1 LHGKEIM
8 NSTQLRS
15 SGDKSKVLP
24 PVIGGSGLQ
33 NFVQE
38 AVLPAELE
46 FYQSYHW
53 SLNPHLTVREAIGRL
68 GEEVEKVS
76 IVPSDWEIGEVAT
89 NIFLLSC
96 GLLNCVDGHLRG
108 LALRLPGRVGRT
120 VVGRGANRFAETIS
134 AYPWS
139 QRRVG
144 RLRDQ
149 WRSHLDNF
157 LKLIVSQR
165 AVDAKRLSDSGHKLA
180 RLGSLLPRKLLGNRL
195 AIPSPFSHLDLTPN
209 DVLLLG
215 RIFMQRFPGRAQPL
229 LIVGMRTAGSYF
241 APLLRALLETEGYRS
256 VELLTVEPLKGVGRR
271 EERELKRFA
280 TRGCWAL
287 IVDDPPDS
295 SRTLLAASDILRRAG
310 FAAGNV
316 KFLAPTHPA
325 SPTWFKTLPESS
337 VITLLPEQW
346 HKYDLLNSKVVELR
360 LGEYF
365 RSRNFARVS
374 VAASRRADEFN
385 ALIKNTASDERGV
398 RLKRIFEV
406 RLETPEGKKQTQ
418 YVLAKS
424 VGWGWLSY
432 RAFLMA
438 HRLTEFVPPLLGLR
452 DGILYMEWIP
462 QSTVET
468 DNKRNVLLEA
478 SAVYVAARVRR
489 LNLGAAAGIDLKRY
503 NNASRLLEKA
513 FSRAYGRFPADLLM
527 RSRVGGLVRD
537 VECPCSTLVDGN
549 MNSDEW
555 ILGPRGPLK
564 TDYEHHAMGKTALNV
579 TDPAYDLADTILD
592 LALSPEQESSLIK
605 QYIAESGDATVAR
618 RLFTH
623 KLLAGLWAMNQTQQQ
638 LLSSHPRG
646 RDAQRDY
653 HLRFMNAWNFLTVQT
668 ARYCG
673 SLCDLRSDMCWRAP
687 LIVLDLDGVL
697 DRRVFG
703 FPCTTAAGI
712 QALSLLSAHDFSVA
726 LNTAR
731 SAAEV
736 KDYCKAYS
744 LAGGVAEHGGYLWD
758 AVRQRERVLIS
769 AETVRQLQE
778 LRRHLQGVP
787 GVFLDER
794 HQYSIRAFT
803 YRKRPLGLID
813 SLLSSAHS
821 ASVGDG
827 ALAPISTHILYQMLV
842 DLRLDRLAFHHT
854 TIDTA
859 IVAKEADKGTGL
871 TALRNFVLGDDAE
884 TIAVGDTE
892 HDLPMFRMA
901 SRSFAPSNINCRV
914 QAQLLG
920 CQIAHYAYQR
930 GLLEI
935 VTKIIDANKERCE
948 QCPVTQTGTH
958 RIDDLFMTVL
968 QAADQTWTKNLASVI
983 FNPAA
988 YRIFIR

>member
-1 LHGKEIM
+1 M
-8 NSTQLRS
+8 NSTPSWS
-15 SGDKSKVLP
+15 SVDKSEIVP
-24 PVIGGSGLQ
+24 PVIGGSGLE
-33 NFVQE
+33 NSVQE
-38 AVLPAELE
+38 GVLPAELE
-46 FYQSYHW
+46 FYQFYRW
-53 SLNPHLTVREAIGRL
+53 SLNPHLTVREAVGRL
-68 GEEVEKVS
+68 GEEVERLS
-76 IVPSDWEIGEVAT
+76 TVPSGWEIGEVAT

-108 LALRLPGRVGRT
+108 LALRLPSRVGRT
-120 VVGRGANRFAETIS
+120 AVGRGATRFMETIS
-134 AYPWS
+134 VNSWS
-139 QRRVG
+139 YRRVSRWRG
-144 RLRDQ
+144 Q
-149 WRSHLDNF
+149 WLSDLNDF
-157 LKLIVSQR
+157 LSLIVSPR

-180 RLGSLLPRKLLGNRL
+180 RLGSLLPTELLGKRL

-209 DVLLLG
+209 DVLRLG
-215 RIFMQRFPGRAQPL
+215 GIFVRRFPERAQPV
-229 LIVGMRTAGSYF
+229 LIVGLRTAGSYF

-256 VELLTVEPLKGVGRR
+256 VELLTVDPLKGVGRR
-271 EERELKRFA
+271 EERELKQFA
-280 TRGCWAL
+280 ARGYWAL

-295 SRTLLAASDILRRAG
+295 SRTLLAASDIVRRAG

-325 SPTWFKTLPESS
+325 SPTWFKTLPEGS

-360 LGEYF
+360 LDEYF

-385 ALIKNTASDERGV
+385 ARIKNTASDERGV

-406 RLETPEGKKQTQ
+406 QLETPEGKKQTQ
-418 YVLAKS
+418 YILAKS

-432 RAFLMA
+432 RAFLMG
-438 HRLTEFVPPLLGLR
+438 HRLTEFVPPILGLR

-462 QSTVET
+462 QSAVEP
-468 DNKRNVLLEA
+468 DNKRNVVLEA
-478 SAVYVAARVRR
+478 SAAYVAARVGR
-489 LNLGAAAGIDLKRY
+489 LNLAASAAGIDLNRY

-537 VECPCSTLVDGN
+537 VECPCPTLIDGN
-549 MNSDEW
+549 MNSGEW

-564 TDYEHHAMGKTALNV
+564 TDYEHHGMGKTALNV
-579 TDPAYDLADTILD
+579 TDPAYDLADTILN
-592 LALSPEQESSLIK
+592 LALSPEEENSLIR
-605 QYIAESGDATVAR
+605 QYIGESGDATVER
-618 RLFTH
+618 RLFLH
-623 KLLAGLWAMNQTQQQ
+623 KLLAGLWAMSQTQQQ

-673 SLCDLRSDMCWRAP
+673 SLCDPRSDMCWRAP
-687 LIVLDLDGVL
+687 LIVLDVDGVL

-703 FPCTTAAGI
+703 FPCTTAAGME
-712 QALSLLSAHDFSVA
+712 ALSLLSAHDFSVA

-744 LAGGVAEHGGYLWD
+744 LTGGVAEHGSYLWD

-769 AETVRQLQE
+769 AETVRQLEE
-778 LRRHLQGVP
+778 LKRHLQGVP

-803 YRKRPLGLID
+803 YRKKPPGLID

-821 ASVGDG
+821 SSVGDG
-827 ALAPISTHILYQMLV
+827 ALAPISTHILYQLLV
-842 DLRLDRLAFHHT
+842 DLRLDRLTFHHT
-854 TIDTA
+854 TIDTT

-871 TALRNFVLGDDAE
+871 AALRDWVLRDDAE

-892 HDLPMFRMA
+892 HDLAMFRMA
-901 SRSFAPSNINCRV
+901 SRSFAPSNINCRR

-920 CQIAHYAYQR
+920 CRISHYPYQR

-935 VTKIIDANKERCE
+935 VTKITHSNKERCE
-948 QCPVTQTGTH
+948 QCPVTQTRTH
-958 RIDDLFMTVL
+958 RIDDIFMTVL
-968 QAADQTWTKNLASVI
+968 QAADQTWTKNLARAM

-988 YRIFIR
+988 YGIFIR